1 MCVTC
6 ERKRIFLRIV
16 YVEIT
21 ENLRYVY
28 VKILSLCALRM
39 CLCVAC
45 TSTSYQ
51 SYIMLYDDYKMT
63 VFLYL
68 LPCGKLKNNGTC
80 NFTKE
85 IVLAQEA

>member
-1 MCVTC
+1 M
-6 ERKRIFLRIV
+6 RIV

-21 ENLRYVY
+21 ENLRNVY